1 MATKQRKLF
10 KKGTS
15 KNWKCQIGYRN
26 KKGVFTSKQFSLE
39 TSDKEVAWSRYAEI
53 ESKIIDIKEGLTFRW
68 SWQRHSQFTEV
79 KVKTVQDAFDSYIKS
94 QEANGLKPETILGT
108 KDAYR
113 RMVLSKCVSP
123 TFPVKSLKDIVLEDF
138 KIYWTGKHSPN
149 TINQGL
155 NKFKAFLNYCVSKK
169 WMTKY
174 EKFSST
180 LEAKPVSYFTDDE
193 FKALMG
199 ALETD
204 ELKRAI
210 LFYHQTGCR
219 KSEPFLA
226 KRVGNTL
233 IIPKMKKNKVE
244 RRVQLTDILC
254 PIHDEMRARFN
265 ERKEIVKS
273 NKANWDWWYLGL
285 KKACK
290 QIGLD
295 QKTLHDLRDTYVV
308 RLWAI
313 TGDIHLVKK
322 AIGHSDIKQT
332 VEYAQFTPN
341 ELLVHFPSLKKYLE
355 PRLKVLDSVYID
367 TQTIDTFGKILKV
380 TDGGRTS

>member
-1 MATKQRKLF
+1 MARKTRQLF
-10 KKGTS
+10 KQTNSNNWNCRPQWRNDNGTKG
-15 KNWKCQIGYRN
+15 
-26 KKGVFTSKQFSLE
+26 SKQISLG
-39 TSDKEVAWSRYAEI
+39 TSDKQVAWQRYSEV
-53 ESKIIDIKEGLTFRW
+53 ESKIQDLKDGLSFVW
-68 SWQRHSQFTEV
+68 SWQRDSQFTKV
-79 KVKTVQDAFDSYIKS
+79 KVKTVQDAFDNYIKS

-123 TFPVKSLKDIVLEDF
+123 NLPVKSLKDIVLEDF
-138 KIYWTGKHSPN
+138 KVYWTGNHSPN

-174 EKFSST
+174 ETFSST
-180 LEAKPVSYFTDDE
+180 LQAKPVSYFTDDE

-199 ALETD
+199 ALETG

-210 LFYHQTGCR
+210 LFYRETGCR
-219 KSEPFLA
+219 KSEPFIA

-254 PIHDEMRARFN
+254 HIHDEMMARFN

-308 RLWAI
+308 RLWAK
-313 TGDIHLVKK
+313 TGDIHLVKEE
-322 AIGHSDIKQT
+322 IGHSDIKQT
-332 VEYAQFTPN
+332 VEYAQFTSN

-355 PRLKVLDSVYID
+355 PRLKVAISVMER
-367 TQTIDTFGKILKV
+367 TELERTFGNILKV
-380 TDGGRTS
+380 TDGGGLS